1 MEKRVTVA
9 KRGGRRVDREFGVSR
24 CKLLHLAWM
33 SNKSWET
40 MRKRIRTQFVNIKA
54 ILMYKQL
61 GLKIMG
67 N

>member
-1 MEKRVTVA
+1 MRLKREAEARRPNLETKGLVWGTNELQA
-9 KRGGRRVDREFGVSR
+9 LSGGG
-24 CKLLHLAWM
+24 

-61 GLKIMG
+61 G
-67 N
+67 